1 MRGVVLSGG
10 GSKGSYQIGVWKA
23 LRKLNIKY
31 DIVTGTSVGALNGA
45 LMTQNTYFKAKR
57 LWNNLTMKKVFK
69 DIDETSGLKV
79 FKTYSK
85 NFLINRGTDVKGLEE
100 IIEDLFNPHKFYKSK
115 INFGLVTYN
124 STTRKPTTIEK
135 KDIPENKLK
144 DYLIASSACYP
155 VISKKEIDGE
165 KYIDGGYYDNLPI
178 NFACQLGADEIIAVD
193 LHAIGMRRITKKN
206 VKVIKITPNNKLSNF
221 MIFDKYE
228 SRRNI
233 KYGYN
238 DTMKVFNKYEGIKY
252 TFKLNSIKKIT
263 TKYEDTLKYTFKQI
277 FTSKTSQNAFK
288 KVLKIDNKFNSVITN
303 TLIIKTIEHTAYTLG
318 IDDTKIYNEKKFNKL
333 IKKELK
339 RQINSHKKEIEIYKY
354 IKRNNYG
361 AAKKVGL
368 THPKEFLSAL
378 YLYTLDED

>member
-144 DYLIASSACYP
+144 DYLLASSACYP

-193 LHAIGMRRITKKN
+193 LHAIGIRRITKKN

-339 RQINSHKKEIEIYKY
+339 RQINSHKKEITMVQP
-354 IKRNNYG
+354 
-361 AAKKVGL
+361 KK
-368 THPKEFLSAL
+368 
-378 YLYTLDED
+378 